1 MKKLEQEY
9 DYETDDEQ
17 LWAAKQM
24 LMDENFQAFQY
35 FVHQSPLDLV
45 GNLKPSV
52 IYPDYWQ
59 WQT

>member
-24 LMDENFQAFQY
+24 LMEENFEAFQY
-35 FVHQSPLDLV
+35 FVHQNPLDLV

-52 IYPDYWQ
+52 IYPDYW
-59 WQT
+59 TK

>member
-24 LMDENFQAFQY
+24 LMEENFEAFQY
-35 FVHQSPLDLV
+35 FVHQNPLDLV

-52 IYPDYWQ
+52 IYPDY
-59 WQT
+59 